1 MKQIAIIL
9 FLVLTVPIGCKNKND
24 SKIKSSAP
32 GQKTNIAD
40 TGTIKKNAQDNY
52 LIDYTS
58 NQDNGPVYMYCEK
71 MPEFP
76 GGETAFND
84 YIKNNVKYPQVAI
97 SDKKEGRV
105 VIKFIVRASGEIS
118 DVQLIRG
125 IRSDMDDECLRVVR
139 VMPKWK
145 PGMINN
151 KPVAVSFSIPV
162 RFLLKK
168 TENLNGI
175 YILPANNN
183 SAPESKNLP

>member
-1 MKQIAIIL
+1 MKQTAIIL
-9 FLVLTVPIGCKNKND
+9 FLTLTIIIGCKSKKD
-24 SKIKSSAP
+24 SKIKSSVP
-32 GQKTNIAD
+32 GQEANIAD
-40 TGTIKKNAQDNY
+40 TSTIKKNAQDNY

-76 GGETAFND
+76 GGETAFNE
-84 YIKNNVKYPQVAI
+84 YIRNNVKYPGPAV
-97 SDKKEGRV
+97 SDRKEGRV
-105 VIKFIVRASGEIS
+105 IIKFIIRTSGEIG

-139 VMPKWK
+139 GMPKWK
-145 PGMINN
+145 PGMIND

-175 YILPANNN
+175 YILPANDS
-183 SAPESKNLP
+183 SAHESKNLP